1 MKKILI
7 SSTLLVVTTFL
18 LFPNYAIAKNNNSSV
33 THIDGNVQFPLTR
46 WQIVRHTFRIHVP
59 KNSKALTE
67 LIINIPD
74 NITLSNDIK
83 NIDVVDESEHKINTN
98 ASVNGRT
105 ILLAFPEA
113 VPPNTKFY
121 LDLKNIKRPTISR
134 NSIYHLSVKMVGSDT
149 EIPIGVAEFH
159 TY

>member
-1 MKKILI
+1 MKKTLI
-7 SSTLLVVTTFL
+7 YSAALAITTLLL
-18 LFPNYAIAKNNNSSV
+18 SSNYASARNNNGSV
-33 THIDGNVQFPLTR
+33 THIDGNVQFPLSR

-74 NITLSNDIK
+74 NVSVSNDIK
-83 NIDVVDESEHKINTN
+83 NIDVADENEHKIKTN
-98 ASVNGRT
+98 ISINGRT

-113 VPPNTKFY
+113 IPPNTKFY
-121 LDLKNIKRPTISR
+121 IDLKNVKRPTISR
-134 NSIYHLSVKMVGSDT
+134 NSIYHLSVKIVGNDA
-149 EIPIGVAEFH
+149 EIPIGVAQFH

>member
-1 MKKILI
+1 MKKTLI
-7 SSTLLVVTTFL
+7 YSTALVVILSL
-18 LFPNYAIAKNNNSSV
+18 LSSNYASAKNNNSSV
-33 THIDGNVQFPLTR
+33 THIDGNVQFPLSR

-59 KNSKALTE
+59 KNSKAITE
-67 LIINIPD
+67 LIINIPS

-83 NIDVVDESEHKINTN
+83 NIDIVDEKEQKINTN
-98 ASVNGRT
+98 VSINGRT

-121 LDLKNIKRPTISR
+121 IDLKNVKRPTISR
-134 NSIYHLSVKMVGSDT
+134 NSIYHLSVKMVGSDA
-149 EIPIGVAEFH
+149 EIPIGIAEFH

>member
-1 MKKILI
+1 MKKTLI
-7 SSTLLVVTTFL
+7 YSAALAITTLLL
-18 LFPNYAIAKNNNSSV
+18 SSNYAIAKNNNSNV

-46 WQIVRHTFRIHVP
+46 WQIVRHTFRIHIP

-74 NITLSNDIK
+74 NVSVSNDIN
-83 NIDVVDESEHKINTN
+83 NIDVADEKEHKINTN
-98 ASVNGRT
+98 VSINGRK

-113 VPPNTKFY
+113 VAPNTKFY
-121 LDLKNIKRPTISR
+121 IYLKNVKRPTISR
-134 NSIYHLSVKMVGSDT
+134 NSIYHLSIKMVGSNA

>member
-1 MKKILI
+1 MKKTLI
-7 SSTLLVVTTFL
+7 YSAALVVTTL
-18 LFPNYAIAKNNNSSV
+18 LLSSNYASARNNNGSV
-33 THIDGNVQFPLTR
+33 THIDGNVQFPHSR

-83 NIDVVDESEHKINTN
+83 NIDVVDEKEQRINTN
-98 ASVNGRT
+98 VSVNGRT
-105 ILLAFPEA
+105 ILLAFSEA
-113 VPPNTKFY
+113 VAPNTKFY
-121 LDLKNIKRPTISR
+121 IDLKNVKKPTISR
-134 NSIYHLSVKMVGSDT
+134 NSIYHLSVKIVGSDA
-149 EIPIGVAEFH
+149 EIPIGVAQFH

>member
-1 MKKILI
+1 MKKTLI
-7 SSTLLVVTTFL
+7 YSAALVVTTL
-18 LFPNYAIAKNNNSSV
+18 LLSSNYAIAKNNNGSV
-33 THIDGNVQFPLTR
+33 THIDGNVQFPLSR

-67 LIINIPD
+67 LIINIPS
-74 NITLSNDIK
+74 NITLSNDIN
-83 NIDVVDESEHKINTN
+83 NIDIADEKEHKIKTN
-98 ASVNGRT
+98 ISINGRT

-121 LDLKNIKRPTISR
+121 IDLKNVKRPTISR
-134 NSIYHLSVKMVGSDT
+134 NSIYHLSVKIVGSDA
-149 EIPIGVAEFH
+149 EIPIGVAQFH